1 MTYGYKKKKGVNCEN
16 FTSIKFFFFLGGG
29 GGGGGVLKKNY
40 KTVIFCSWNATCS
53 VVGY

>member
-1 MTYGYKKKKGVNCEN
+1 MGIKKKMGVNCEN
-16 FTSIKFFFFLGGG
+16 FTSIKFFFFL